1 MSAHPHML
9 THSQGGKEPPG
20 FEPHQLDDVGNTEPV
35 GWLDVL
41 ASFHKALVALQ
52 AKGDIWESSP
62 TVARSTVL
70 TSSEQVQGA

>member
-1 MSAHPHML
+1 MSAHPHAL

-20 FEPHQLDDVGNTEPV
+20 FEPHQLDDIGNAEPV

-52 AKGDIWESSP
+52 AKDDI
-62 TVARSTVL
+62 
-70 TSSEQVQGA
+70 

>member
-1 MSAHPHML
+1 MSVGPPALCAGMPLCMSAHPHAL

-20 FEPHQLDDVGNTEPV
+20 FEPHQLDDIGNAEPV

-52 AKGDIWESSP
+52 AKDDI
-62 TVARSTVL
+62 
-70 TSSEQVQGA
+70 